1 MCSIIGYSGKLVSAA
16 PLLVESLK
24 KMEYRGY
31 DSVGIATLNDGNILV
46 SKGVGKVAEVDK
58 EMDLNKLPGQIGIG
72 HTRWATHGS
81 VNDKNAHPHY
91 SCSFNIA
98 VVHNGIIEN
107 YKELK
112 TELTRDGHTFKSQTD
127 SEVIAHLLEKCYQ
140 ESDSNVKETMMKT
153 CQALKGSF
161 AFVAIF
167 ENGTI
172 AGARFDEPLIV
183 GISDSALFLSSDVL
197 GFLKYTDK
205 SVFLDNGDIV
215 IIDHNTY
222 RIFDLNKRI
231 VARPIT
237 QVAWEL
243 GSTEKGKYA
252 HHTIKEIHEQSLTLL
267 KPFQEFNDFQN
278 FCEFIRDASN
288 VYITGSGTSYNC
300 GLLGKQL
307 LSKFAKI
314 KTEVIMSSE
323 FQYYSDSLEPNSV
336 VIAISQS
343 GETADVL
350 HSVKKAKENGAKIL
364 SIVNVPTSSLA
375 RMSDSILTL
384 NCGPEIGVAATK
396 SFMGQLMLIYK
407 IVNIL
412 SNGQMPF
419 DEFNQRNLLMMVK
432 KVLNSDGIIQNL
444 VSSLDT
450 NIKDIYIL
458 GRSIHYPI
466 ALEGSLKIK
475 ELAYIHAEGIAAGEL
490 KHGPLALIDKESV
503 VVVLNPTDETYQDV
517 ISSSNE
523 IKSRGA
529 HIIGI
534 SNKKNEVYD
543 RFVELPDVDSYLYPI
558 LEIIPLQLMSY
569 YLALKKQVDPD
580 YPRNL
585 AKSVTVK

>member
-1 MCSIIGYSGKLVSAA
+1 
-16 PLLVESLK
+16 
-24 KMEYRGY
+24 MEYRGY
-31 DSVGIATLNDGNILV
+31 DSVGIATFNDNSILV
-46 SKGVGKVAEVDK
+46 SKGIGKVAVVDK
-58 EMDLNKLPGQIGIG
+58 EMNLNKLPGQIGIG

-91 SCSFNIA
+91 SCSSNIA
-98 VVHNGIIEN
+98 LVHNGIIEN
-107 YKELK
+107 YQELK
-112 TELTRDGHTFKSQTD
+112 IDLTKDGHIFKSQTD
-127 SEVIAHLLEKCYQ
+127 SEIIVHLLEKYYE
-140 ESDSNVKETMMKT
+140 ESNHNVNETMMKT
-153 CQALKGSF
+153 CRILKGSF

-167 ENGTI
+167 DNGII
-172 AGARFDEPLIV
+172 AGARFDEPLII
-183 GISDSALFLSSDVL
+183 GISDNALFLSSDVL
-197 GFLKYTDK
+197 GFLKHTDK

-215 IIDHNTY
+215 IIDNDGYH
-222 RIFDLNKRI
+222 IFDVNERI
-231 VARPIT
+231 ATRPIT

-252 HHTIKEIHEQSLTLL
+252 HHTIKEIHEQALTLL
-267 KPFQEFNDFQN
+267 KPFQDTNFQT
-278 FCEFIRDASN
+278 FCEFLRNASN
-288 VYITGSGTSYNC
+288 IYITGSGTSYNS

-323 FQYYSDSLEPNSV
+323 FQYSSDYLEPGSA

-375 RMSDSILTL
+375 RMSDSILAI

-396 SFMGQLMLIYK
+396 SFMGQLMIIYK

-412 SNGQMPF
+412 SRSQMPF
-419 DEFNQRNLLMMVK
+419 DEINQKNLLVMVK
-432 KVLNSDGIIQNL
+432 KVLGLDSMIQDL
-444 VSSLDT
+444 ISSLDK

-466 ALEGSLKIK
+466 ALEGALKIK
-475 ELAYIHAEGIAAGEL
+475 ELAYIHAEGLAAGEL

-529 HIIGI
+529 YIIGI
-534 SNKKNEVYD
+534 SNKNADIYD
-543 RFVELPDVDSYLYPI
+543 RFVELPDVDNYLYPI
-558 LEIIPLQLMSY
+558 MEIIPLQLMSY
-569 YLALKKQVDPD
+569 YLALEKQVDPD